1 MRPEI
6 RWVQRGSRRIIGSV
20 GSAHKRESGQAAV
33 EAALTLPLVLFVML
47 GTLQLFMM
55 FHGRIVTQLAAYRAA
70 RAGSV
75 SHGNCNRMVSAAVLQ
90 LLPAI
95 HPFLAANTPGGT
107 PGGKLAYTWKQ
118 YCGGGVSPFAC
129 NDKYASA
136 ITINDGG
143 RSVPATGA
151 VVWVLRRIA
160 GRQNIVGS
168 GGQDTEF
175 DQAPSGGPGGSS
187 SMRME
192 TELIFWFPMKIPFAN
207 WVMAKMVESYWSIQ
221 TYGAQ
226 NPLMMT
232 QTANWS
238 DATQPPGLPGA
249 VLGEMQSRMARGEYV
264 FPITAT
270 FGMRMMTPL
279 KRANYNPG
287 APNCAPAPGNI

>member
-1 MRPEI
+1 M
-6 RWVQRGSRRIIGSV
+6 
-20 GSAHKRESGQAAV
+20 
-33 EAALTLPLVLFVML
+33 EAALTLPLVLFAML

-55 FHGRIVTQLAAYRAA
+55 MHGRIVTQLAAYRAT

-95 HPFLAANTPGGT
+95 HPFLNPSYPGATPGA
-107 PGGKLAYTWKQ
+107 KLAFAWRD
-118 YCGGGVSPFAC
+118 YCGGGTTPYAC
-129 NDKYASA
+129 RDNYGGNL
-136 ITINDGG
+136 IINDGG
-143 RSVPATGA
+143 KSTPATGDI
-151 VVWVLRRIA
+151 VWIRRRLG
-160 GRQNIVGS
+160 GRTNIVGA
-168 GGQDTEF
+168 GGEDTEF
-175 DQAPSGGPGGSS
+175 DQAPGGGNAS

-192 TELIFWFPMKIPFAN
+192 TELIFFFPMKVPFAN
-207 WVMAKMVESYWSIQ
+207 WVMSKMVLSYWALQ
-221 TYGAQ
+221 TYTAQ

-238 DATQPPGLPGA
+238 DATSAPTLQGA
-249 VLGEMQSRMARGEYV
+249 ILTQMQMRMNRGEYV

-287 APNCAPAPGNI
+287 APNCAPTPPAI